1 MVVGVV
7 AALVGAL
14 LGPVLARTAYQMS
27 VDAGTPARGAC
38 RHCGAELPAGWSRF
52 LLWSGRCGRCRGMLG
67 PRVWLVAGV
76 GGVGGFVVGYRLGN
90 DPALLAFLVFALGC
104 VVLSFVD
111 IAVRR
116 LPDQLTAPLA
126 AVGVVGLGTASYL
139 ARDMTPV
146 LRGLIGAAL
155 AGGFFLAL
163 AWARPDGDGMG
174 LGDAKLAGV
183 LGLYL
188 GWLGWRDL
196 VVGILVGTVAATV
209 FALYMVGSGR
219 MGRRSVLTYG
229 PFLVVGALVAVLVG

>member
-7 AALVGAL
+7 TALVAALC
-14 LGPVLARTAYQMS
+14 GPALARTVYQMS
-27 VDAGTPARGAC
+27 VDAGTPARTAC
-38 RHCGAELPAGWSRF
+38 RHCGARLPAGWYRF
-52 LLWSGRCGRCRGMLG
+52 ALWPGRCGHCRGMLG
-67 PRVWLVAGV
+67 PRVWLVAIVAGV
-76 GGVGGFVVGYRLGN
+76 AEFVVGHRLGD
-90 DPALLAFLVFALGC
+90 DPALLAFTAFALGC

-126 AVGVVGLGTASYL
+126 AVGLVGLATASYL

-163 AWARPDGDGMG
+163 AWARPDGEGMG

-183 LGLYL
+183 LGLFL

-196 VVGILVGTVAATV
+196 VLGILAGTLAATV
-209 FALYMVGSGR
+209 FALYMLRTGR
-219 MGRRSVLTYG
+219 MTRRSAMTYG
-229 PFLVVGALVAVLVG
+229 PFLVLGAVVAVMVG

>member
-1 MVVGVV
+1 MMVGVATALV
-7 AALVGAL
+7 AALC
-14 LGPVLARTAYQMS
+14 GPALARAVYQLS
-27 VDAGTPARGAC
+27 VDAGTPARTVC
-38 RHCGAELPAGWSRF
+38 RHCDTRFPPGGLRF
-52 LLWSGRCGRCRGMLG
+52 LVWSGRCGHCRGMLG
-67 PRVWLVAGV
+67 PRIWLVAVVAGI
-76 GGVGGFVVGYRLGN
+76 GGFVVGHRLGN
-90 DPALLAFLVFALGC
+90 DPALLAFTVFALGC

-126 AVGVVGLGTASYL
+126 AVGVVGLGTAGYL

-163 AWARPDGDGMG
+163 AWIRPDGEGMG

-188 GWLGWRDL
+188 GWLGWNDL
-196 VVGILVGTVAATV
+196 VLGILAGTTAATV
-209 FALYMVGSGR
+209 FALFMLRTGR
-219 MGRRSVLTYG
+219 MTRRSAITYG
-229 PFLVVGALVAVLVG
+229 PFLVLGAVLAVVLG